1 MLLFYT
7 FIGILALI
15 VLIAFLKFDTF
26 ISFILVSI
34 GLGFAAGM
42 DITAIGK
49 SIQTGIGGTL
59 GDLILIIGF
68 GAMLGK
74 LVAESG
80 AAQRIT
86 DTLMKIFGKQYIQ
99 WGLALAG
106 FIIGIPLFYNAGF
119 IIVVPLIFT
128 IAAATEMPLMFV
140 AIPMLSALS
149 VAHGFL
155 PPHPSP
161 AAIAS
166 QLKADVGRVLI
177 YGIIIA
183 IPSIIIAGVF
193 FGRTLKKY
201 KPVIDTSLFKIKRL
215 SDSEMPSLFISL
227 VVALMPVLILTIT
240 AVLKGQLPDNQVVRF
255 LIHTNIGRL
264 FVVLKEQLSES
275 LIIKLL
281 AEPYIG
287 MLVSVLFAMYFLG
300 IARGSSMKNV
310 TKQLEEAF
318 KSSSVILLII
328 AGAGALKQVLKDSGT
343 SDYIGSLLQ
352 NVDVNPLIL
361 GWLIAAVL
369 RLCVGS
375 ATVAGL
381 TAVGIIAP
389 MVATMTGIKPELMVL
404 SVGAGSLL
412 FSHLNDGGF
421 WLFKE
426 YFNLTIKETILTWSI
441 METIVSVVGLIGV
454 LILDMF
460 V

>member
-1 MLLFYT
+1 MPLLYT
-7 FIGILALI
+7 FIGIVALV
-15 VLIAFLKFDTF
+15 VLVAYIKLDTF

-34 GLGFAAGM
+34 GLGMATGM
-42 DITAIGK
+42 EIPAIGK
-49 SIQTGIGGTL
+49 AIQTGIGGTL

-86 DTLMKIFGKQYIQ
+86 DTLIHFFGQKYLR

-119 IIVVPLIFT
+119 IIVVPLIFS
-128 IAAATEMPLMFV
+128 IAASTNLPLLYV
-140 AIPMLSALS
+140 GIPMLSALS
-149 VAHGFL
+149 VAHGYL

-166 QLKADVGRVLI
+166 QLNADVGKTLI

-183 IPSIIIAGVF
+183 IPAIAIAGPI

-201 KPVIDTSLFKIKRL
+201 NPVIDSTLFKIKEIPE
-215 SDSEMPSLFISL
+215 DKKPSLGVSL
-227 VVALMPVLILTIT
+227 LVALMPVVLLTVT
-240 AVLKGQLPDNQVVRF
+240 SVFKGVFPDNQ
-255 LIHTNIGRL
+255 L
-264 FVVLKEQLSES
+264 
-275 LIIKLL
+275 IKLL
-281 AEPYIG
+281 SEPYIG
-287 MLVSVLFAMYFLG
+287 MLLSVLVAIYLLG
-300 IARGSSMKNV
+300 IRQGESIKTVS
-310 TKQLEEAF
+310 KQLEEAF

-328 AGAGALKQVLKDSGT
+328 AGAGALKQILKDSGT
-343 SDYIGSLLQ
+343 SDFIGSQLQ
-352 NVDVNPLIL
+352 DLHMNPLVL
-361 GWLIAAVL
+361 GWLIAGVL

-389 MVATMTGIKPELMVL
+389 LMQSQTGVQPELMVL
-404 SVGAGSLL
+404 AVGAGSLI

-426 YFNLTIKETILTWSI
+426 YFNLTIKETLLTWSI
-441 METIVSVVGLIGV
+441 METIVSIVGLIGV
-454 LILDMF
+454 LILSQF